1 MRTIAIQKVGDEL
14 TSLILE
20 KEPVD
25 EDIGVLGENGEV
37 IGVLIPKDAY
47 DFFLR
52 KVEEEEE
59 ALDLQTV
66 EDFHA
71 SGEKTNE

>member
-1 MRTIAIQKVGDEL
+1 MRTIGIQKVGNEL

-20 KEPVD
+20 KDPVD

-37 IGVLIPKDAY
+37 VGVLISKDAY
-47 DFFLR
+47 EFFLK
-52 KVEEEEE
+52 KVEEEED
-59 ALDLQTV
+59 AQDLKTV
-66 EDFHA
+66 EDFHN

>member
-1 MRTIAIQKVGDEL
+1 MRTIDIQKVGDEL
-14 TSLILE
+14 TNLIFE
-20 KEPVD
+20 KDPVD

-37 IGVLIPKDAY
+37 VSVLISKDAY

-52 KVEEEEE
+52 KIEEEED

-66 EDFHA
+66 EDFHN